1 MKKRVLGIQSH
12 IKLHKYLRVTG
23 ISASILLALFAVL
36 TLNPVSHHEE
46 EAEATANPSTSRLEI
61 LSDSNVAG
69 VKLNVN
75 STNGTFAKTNSADEM
90 KFSVITDNLTGYTL
104 SLSATDDS
112 GKLMNETIN
121 AAALDSITT
130 ALSYSDF
137 ANGSSASA
145 YNGMWGVEPS
155 KYNSADNTDYLPA
168 PTTEPMILDTTNKAN
183 TTANEYTVGIGARAD
198 FNTPSGIYSNTF
210 ILQVVGRPV
219 MYAINYLDTTEDDTV
234 VDLPEADSSS
244 TATAV
249 DFSLDDGSPTRD
261 GYTFIGWCDGTVDH
275 TNSPSTCDGDT
286 YMPGAKYT
294 FEDSDEETVH
304 IANFYAMW
312 KETSYTITF
321 RTVNAESIE
330 FEGVTYMDGQS
341 VVVKPSTYSNMT
353 REYGVFSLVGN
364 YASRYTFQSWDATT
378 GTISNQDYVDYNLNT
393 FTPTDDATITL
404 TGQYVETPLQG
415 LSPDMCAET
424 PIPTYD
430 TRDDQVYWV
439 KRLADGNCW
448 MMDNL
453 NLGAVALTEDLTS
466 ANTNIDDSI
475 VSTTFRS
482 WKKIGSSETITDPEY
497 IPINKGNAANSMLAR
512 VGGVNNITGTK
523 FGTIYN
529 YCAATAGTN
538 CTQYT
543 TKSPTSDICPAGWRM
558 PTGGS
563 GGDWANLY
571 TAIRGDGSINEA
583 ISAMRA
589 PVSVEGSPAIGL
601 SGYITYGSSP
611 LGHNS
616 SGRYWSSTVY
626 VAQSSPNSTYAAYT
640 FYIDTMTIHQM
651 GTEQKSVQATMRCVR
666 DTSDITTATYMQD
679 ITPLMKYNTTAGTVA
694 NLKDR
699 RDDEEYKVSKLADN
713 RIWMIDNIRLDPTAV
728 SLADLQGNTN
738 ASDTTLGYLKNGGGT
753 GQYPTSGVS
762 STWADDRSLPFV
774 AVDHKDTVSSV
785 TYGSG
790 SGKLGVYYN
799 ACAASAGS
807 YCYTTGN
814 WTANIS
820 EDLCPANW
828 RLPTGTDGSGSELQA
843 LYSAYNSDLTAFY
856 DAFSMTLSGNFR
868 SGSGTGPV
876 TPTQEGT
883 YGRFW
888 SSNGTGWG
896 GVYDTYATSS
906 SFSVQSASDGYW
918 GESIRCIA
926 K

>member
-1 MKKRVLGIQSH
+1 MKKRVLGIRSH

-183 TTANEYTVGIGARAD
+183 TTANEYSIGIGARAD

-210 ILQVVGRPV
+210 VLQVVGRPV
-219 MYAINYLDTTEDDTV
+219 MYAINYLDTTEDNTV
-234 VDLPEADSSS
+234 ADLPEADSSS
-244 TATAV
+244 TATAI
-249 DFSLDDGSPTRD
+249 DFSLDEGSPTRD

-275 TNSPSTCDGDT
+275 TNSPSTCEGDT

-330 FEGVTYMDGQS
+330 FDGVPYTDGQS

-353 REYGVFSLVGN
+353 YEYGVFSLVGN

-378 GTISNQDYVDYNLNT
+378 GTISNQNYVDYNLNT

-415 LSPDMCAET
+415 LSSDMCIET

-453 NLGAVALTEDLTS
+453 NLGAVALMADLTS
-466 ANTNIDDSI
+466 DNTNIKDNI
-475 VSTTFRS
+475 AAGTFNS
-482 WKKIGSSETITDPEY
+482 WKKVNSTSTYTAAEY
-497 IPINKGNAANSMLAR
+497 IPLNKNNAANSTITR
-512 VGGVNNITGTK
+512 VGGVNNVTGTK
-523 FGTIYN
+523 FGSIYN
-529 YCAATAGTN
+529 YCAASAGTV
-538 CTQYT
+538 CEEYP
-543 TKSPTSDICPAGWRM
+543 TKQPTSDICPAGWRM
-558 PTGGS
+558 PTGGGS
-563 GGDWANLY
+563 GEYKNLLNIIRGSNNLA
-571 TAIRGDGSINEA
+571 TAIDD
-583 ISAMRA
+583 MRA
-589 PVSVEGSPAIGL
+589 PVSVGSGPALGL
-601 SGYITYGSSP
+601 SGYITSGSSP
-611 LGHNS
+611 QGQNS
-616 SGRYWSSTVY
+616 SSRYWTSTLAIASYSMGPYEFYFDNV
-626 VAQSSPNSTYAAYT
+626 TYSETLAEGGN
-640 FYIDTMTIHQM
+640 I
-651 GTEQKSVQATMRCVR
+651 KATMRCVR
-666 DTSDITTATYMQD
+666 DTSDITAATYMQD
-679 ITPLMKYNTTAGTVA
+679 ITPLMKYNTAAGTVA

-713 RIWMIDNIRLDPTAV
+713 RIWMIDNMRLDPTAV

-753 GQYPTSGVS
+753 GQYPTSGLS
-762 STWADDRSLPFV
+762 LTWVDDRSLPFV
-774 AVDHKDTVSSV
+774 AIDHKDTVSSV

-828 RLPTGTDGSGSELQA
+828 RLPTGTDGNGSELQA
-843 LYSAYNSDLTAFY
+843 LYNAYSSDLTAFY
-856 DAFSMTLSGNFR
+856 NAFSMTLSGNFR

-906 SFSVQSASDGYW
+906 SFSTQSASDGYW